1 MSSGGARELVVL
13 GTSAQ
18 VPTRRRNQ
26 VGNLLLWDDD
36 AILFDPGEGTQRQ
49 LLLAGASTGHLSAIC
64 LTHLHG
70 DHCLGLPGVLARFVL
85 DHRETPVDL
94 YFPASGL
101 EHVRRLCRAAVLDE
115 FPGLR
120 LVPVPPTGAV
130 YEHRGLRLEAVPL
143 HHAIDTVGWR
153 LEEPARRHLRVDDLT
168 ALGVRGHDV
177 SRLVDEGRLETATG
191 TVAYEDV
198 SDLRRGDRFAL
209 VMDTAPCEGAER
221 LADGVDLLV
230 AESTFLDVEAE
241 LAAVSRHLTA
251 RQAGRLAAAAGARRL
266 VLTHFSAR
274 HPDEGDFAR
283 EAASHH
289 DDVVAARDLERVRLP
304 GPGISRGAGSWG

>member
-1 MSSGGARELVVL
+1 MSTGGARELVVL

-26 VGNLLLWDDD
+26 VGSLLLWDDD

-49 LLLAGASTGHLSAIC
+49 LLLAGASTAHISAIC

-85 DHRETPVDL
+85 DRRQAPVDL

-101 EHVRRLCRAAVLDE
+101 EHVQRLCRAAVLDE
-115 FPGLR
+115 FRGLR
-120 LVPVPPTGAV
+120 LVPVPPEGEV
-130 YEHRGLRLEAVPL
+130 YEHHGKRLEAVAL
-143 HHAIDTVGWR
+143 HHAVDTVGWR
-153 LEEPARRHLRVDDLT
+153 LEEPARRHLRVDEL
-168 ALGVRGHDV
+168 AARGIGGHDL
-177 SRLVDEGRLETATG
+177 SRLVEEGRLETGAG
-191 TVAYEDV
+191 TVAYEEV
-198 SDLRRGDRFAL
+198 SDLRRGERFAL

-230 AESTFLDVEAE
+230 AESTFLDVDAD
-241 LAAVSRHLTA
+241 LASVSRHLTA
-251 RQAGRLAAAAGARRL
+251 GQAGGLAAAAGARRL

-274 HPDEGDFAR
+274 HPDEAVFAR
-283 EAASHH
+283 EAGAHH
-289 DDVVAARDLERVRLP
+289 PDVVAARDLMRVRVP
-304 GPGISRGAGSWG
+304 AAISS